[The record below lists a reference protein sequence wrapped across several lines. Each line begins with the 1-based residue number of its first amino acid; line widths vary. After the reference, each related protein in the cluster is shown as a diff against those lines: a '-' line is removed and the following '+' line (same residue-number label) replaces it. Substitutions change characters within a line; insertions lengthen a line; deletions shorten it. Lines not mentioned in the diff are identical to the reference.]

1 MGSEMCIRDRPAL
14 ARCTGAV
21 SADVVEVRGHREITN
36 RYRRPNASPPTEPPG
51 GGCETMRRDMTAWLS
66 VLVPLLVMFFALG
79 MERVESRLRESTVR
93 PEELEELLERPR
105 PDEVRALFRQGTG
118 RALELFRLRGKTP
131 RRARPTRNKRAA

>member
-1 MGSEMCIRDRPAL
+1 
-14 ARCTGAV
+14 
-21 SADVVEVRGHREITN
+21 
-36 RYRRPNASPPTEPPG
+36 
-51 GGCETMRRDMTAWLS
+51 MTAWLS

-118 RALELFRLRGKTP
+118 RALELFRLRNRAP
-131 RRARPTRNKRAA
+131 RGRKPQKRDKAA

>member
-1 MGSEMCIRDRPAL
+1 MRSRIGI
-14 ARCTGAV
+14 GA
-21 SADVVEVRGHREITN
+21 
-36 RYRRPNASPPTEPPG
+36 PNACPPTEPPG
-51 GGCETMRRDMTAWLS
+51 GGCETIRRDMTAWLS

-118 RALELFRLRGKTP
+118 RALELFRLRGKAP
-131 RRARPTRNKRAA
+131 RRSRPTRNKRAA

>member
-1 MGSEMCIRDRPAL
+1 MRSRIGI
-14 ARCTGAV
+14 GA
-21 SADVVEVRGHREITN
+21 
-36 RYRRPNASPPTEPPG
+36 PNARPPTEPPG
-51 GGCETMRRDMTAWLS
+51 GGCETIRRDMTAWLS

-131 RRARPTRNKRAA
+131 RRTRPTRNKRAA

>member
-1 MGSEMCIRDRPAL
+1 
-14 ARCTGAV
+14 
-21 SADVVEVRGHREITN
+21 
-36 RYRRPNASPPTEPPG
+36 
-51 GGCETMRRDMTAWLS
+51 MTAWLS

-118 RALELFRLRGKTP
+118 RALELFRLRNRTLRGGKP
-131 RRARPTRNKRAA
+131 QKRDKAA

>member
-1 MGSEMCIRDRPAL
+1 
-14 ARCTGAV
+14 
-21 SADVVEVRGHREITN
+21 
-36 RYRRPNASPPTEPPG
+36 
-51 GGCETMRRDMTAWLS
+51 MTAWLS

-118 RALELFRLRGKTP
+118 RALELFRLRNRAP
-131 RRARPTRNKRAA
+131 RGSKPQKRDKAA

>member
-1 MGSEMCIRDRPAL
+1 
-14 ARCTGAV
+14 
-21 SADVVEVRGHREITN
+21 
-36 RYRRPNASPPTEPPG
+36 
-51 GGCETMRRDMTAWLS
+51 MRRDMTAWLS

-118 RALELFRLRGKTP
+118 RALELFRLR
-131 RRARPTRNKRAA
+131 ARPLGAPGRPGTSAPPDGFVHPV